1 MGQKAGYP
9 MKRLRLLLFGL
20 AASLTAAPVFGQMAI
35 STKAGLVNVFDGD
48 VFLDGKLVEAK
59 ATEFVTVP
67 KDGILRTEE
76 GRVEVLLSPGAFLR
90 MAEFSAFRLAE
101 NELSNVVVDL
111 LEGVA
116 LIDVAELPQEIS
128 ISIRAPGQLTR
139 IGKNGLYV
147 IDATPEARV
156 RVYEGEA
163 VVAAGDREYVLKG
176 SRELVAAEGGFA
188 VKKFDTKETDALYR
202 WAKRRSEY
210 IAMANLSAARSAG
223 FARGTSRDTM
233 GRWLFNPWFGTM
245 TYVPWGNNVFSPFGF
260 AYFSP
265 FTVFRAYNPPVFYG
279 SPGAW
284 GGGGGGA
291 SSGAGWRVSPN
302 AGSGAMPGLG
312 PRSTGAISGGGV
324 SRGPVNSS
332 VPSSGSVGGSR
343 GSVGAGPRGGGR

>member
-1 MGQKAGYP
+1 

-20 AASLTAAPVFGQMAI
+20 AASLTAAPVYGQMAI

-48 VFLDGKLVEAK
+48 VFLDGKLVEVK
-59 ATEFVTVP
+59 STEFVTVP
-67 KDGILRTEE
+67 KDGVLRTAE

-90 MAEFSAFRLAE
+90 MAESSSFRLVE
-101 NELSNVVVDL
+101 NDLGNVVVDL
-111 LEGVA
+111 LEGSA
-116 LIDVAELPQEIS
+116 LIDVAELPEEIS
-128 ISIRAPGQLTR
+128 ISIRAPGQLAR
-139 IGKNGLYV
+139 IRKNGLYL

-163 VVAAGDREYVLKG
+163 VVAAGDSEYTLKG
-176 SRELVAAEGGFA
+176 SRELVATAGGFA
-188 VKKFDTKETDALYR
+188 VSKFDGKETDALYR

-210 IAMANLSAARSAG
+210 IAMANLSAARSAVG
-223 FARGTSRDTM
+223 SARGTSRDMM

-265 FTVFRAYNPPVFYG
+265 YTVNRVYNPPVYYG
-279 SPGAW
+279 SSGGW
-284 GGGGGGA
+284 RGGGDA
-291 SSGAGWRVSPN
+291 ASGAGWRTSPN
-302 AGSGAMPGLG
+302 AGSGAMPGMG
-312 PRSTGAISGGGV
+312 PRSTGAMSDGGA

-343 GSVGAGPRGGGR
+343 GSAGAGPRGGGR